1 MEQLSWPSEG
11 IDEPA
16 CESTSCESTQR
27 WTPVSS
33 PPPEPEPEDGSAPVD
48 DLDRALRELL
58 EREHRAG
65 FSGGVRTDAE
75 TPEDLTLLAGWEVQQ
90 HKPPAVLCIRA
101 VDFREPLV
109 GRRARFWLTSFDES
123 GDLIALGWRDGLRI
137 VSEEQDLRGQLDR
150 VVEPTV
156 SVQDE
161 ADYYRAL
168 SGVKNTMR
176 FAAGVSRVW
185 VEHYVSQPDLV
196 HDLGADD
203 EIVPSCN
210 AWLSDVVDDPG
221 APRLIPPVPA
231 RVVHALTGRRVI
243 HVRGDGTIVTDLRA
257 VGEPSW
263 TDDGTIIVP
272 VIDEHDWYLWT
283 MRSNNM
289 RHPSLRA
296 VEISSLWVEA

>member
-1 MEQLSWPSEG
+1 M
-11 IDEPA
+11 DEPA
-16 CESTSCESTQR
+16 HEITSCERTQR

-33 PPPEPEPEDGSAPVD
+33 PTRGREPEDDSTAGD

-58 EREHRAG
+58 DHEQVAG
-65 FSGGVRTDAE
+65 SSGGVLNDVDV
-75 TPEDLTLLAGWEVQQ
+75 PEDLTLLAGWEVKQP
-90 HKPPAVLCIRA
+90 KPPAVLCIRA

-137 VSEEQDLRGQLDR
+137 VSEVQDLRGQVDR

-168 SGVKNTMR
+168 SGVKDTPR
-176 FAAGVSRVW
+176 FAAGVSRIW
-185 VEHYVSQPDLV
+185 VEEFVSQPDL
-196 HDLGADD
+196 ADETVGDGD
-203 EIVPSCN
+203 EIAPSSN

-221 APRLIPPVPA
+221 APRIIRPVPA
-231 RVVHALTGRRVI
+231 RSVHALTGRRVI
-243 HVRGDGTIVTDLRA
+243 HVPGEGTIATDLRA

-263 TDDGTIIVP
+263 THDGTIIVP
-272 VIDEHDWYLWT
+272 VTDEHDWYLWT

-296 VEISSLWVEA
+296 VEISSLWVEG

>member
-1 MEQLSWPSEG
+1 
-11 IDEPA
+11 
-16 CESTSCESTQR
+16 
-27 WTPVSS
+27 VSS
-33 PPPEPEPEDGSAPVD
+33 PIHEREPKDDSTPSE
-48 DLDRALRELL
+48 DLDRALRELIEK
-58 EREHRAG
+58 ERDVG
-65 FSGGVRTDAE
+65 FSGDVTSHAKL
-75 TPEDLTLLAGWEVQQ
+75 PEDLTLLAGWEVQQ

-137 VSEEQDLRGQLDR
+137 VSEVQDLRGQVDR

-156 SVQDE
+156 SVQEE

-168 SGVKNTMR
+168 SGVESTMR
-176 FAAGVSRVW
+176 FAVGVSRVW
-185 VEHYVSQPDLV
+185 VEQYVSQPDT
-196 HDLGADD
+196 DDRLGAEG
-203 EIVPSCN
+203 EIAPNSN

-221 APRLIPPVPA
+221 APRLIRPVPA
-231 RVVHALTGRRVI
+231 RGVHAMTGRRVI
-243 HVRGDGTIVTDLRA
+243 QVRGDGTIVTDLRA
-257 VGEPSW
+257 VGEPTW
-263 TDDGTIIVP
+263 TDGGTIIVP

-296 VEISSLWVEA
+296 VEISSLWVES

>member
-1 MEQLSWPSEG
+1 M
-11 IDEPA
+11 DEPA
-16 CESTSCESTQR
+16 LESTLCESNQR

-33 PPPEPEPEDGSAPVD
+33 PTRGREPEDDSTPGD

-58 EREHRAG
+58 EHEHGACS
-65 FSGGVRTDAE
+65 SGDVPSAVE
-75 TPEDLTLLAGWEVQQ
+75 APEDLTLLAGWQVKQP
-90 HKPPAVLCIRA
+90 KPPAVLCIRA

-137 VSEEQDLRGQLDR
+137 VSEVQDLRGEVAR

-156 SVQDE
+156 SVQEE

-168 SGVKNTMR
+168 TGEKNTMR
-176 FAAGVSRVW
+176 FAAGLSRVW
-185 VEHYVSQPDLV
+185 VEQYVTQPNR
-196 HDLGADD
+196 DD
-203 EIVPSCN
+203 ETAASGQETAPSSN
-210 AWLSDVVDDPG
+210 PWLSDVVEDQR
-221 APRLIPPVPA
+221 APRLIRPVPA
-231 RVVHALTGRRVI
+231 RAVHALTGRRVI
-243 HVRGDGTIVTDLRA
+243 HVAGDGTATTDQRA

-263 TDDGTIIVP
+263 TADGTIVVP

>member
-1 MEQLSWPSEG
+1 
-11 IDEPA
+11 
-16 CESTSCESTQR
+16 
-27 WTPVSS
+27 
-33 PPPEPEPEDGSAPVD
+33 
-48 DLDRALRELL
+48 LDRALRELI
-58 EREHRAG
+58 EHEHCAG
-65 FSGGVRTDAE
+65 SSGGVLNDVE
-75 TPEDLTLLAGWEVQQ
+75 LPEDLTLLAGWEVQQ

-185 VEHYVSQPDLV
+185 VEHYVSQPDLDD
-196 HDLGADD
+196 DLGADD
-203 EIVPSCN
+203 KIAPSCN

-221 APRLIPPVPA
+221 APRLIRPVPA
-231 RVVHALTGRRVI
+231 RSVHALTGRRVI
-243 HVRGDGTIVTDLRA
+243 QVRGDGTIATGLRA

-263 TDDGTIIVP
+263 THDGTIIVP
-272 VIDEHDWYLWT
+272 VIDERDWYLWT

-289 RHPSLRA
+289 RHPSLRS
-296 VEISSLWVEA
+296 VEGSSLWVRA

>member
-1 MEQLSWPSEG
+1 
-11 IDEPA
+11 
-16 CESTSCESTQR
+16 
-27 WTPVSS
+27 VSF
-33 PPPEPEPEDGSAPVD
+33 PTPEPDPEDGSAPGD
-48 DLDRALRELL
+48 DLDRALRELI
-58 EREHRAG
+58 EHEHGAG
-65 FSGGVRTDAE
+65 SSGGVLNDVE
-75 TPEDLTLLAGWEVQQ
+75 LPEDLTLLAGWEVQQ
-90 HKPPAVLCIRA
+90 HKPPAVLCIRG

-168 SGVKNTMR
+168 SGVKDTPR

-185 VEHYVSQPDLV
+185 VEQYVSQPDDDDD
-196 HDLGADD
+196 DLAADD
-203 EIVPSCN
+203 KIAPSSN

-221 APRLIPPVPA
+221 APRLIRPVPA
-231 RVVHALTGRRVI
+231 RSVHALTGRRVI
-243 HVRGDGTIVTDLRA
+243 HVRGDGTTATDLRA

-263 TDDGTIIVP
+263 THNGTIIVP
-272 VIDEHDWYLWT
+272 IIDEHDWYLWT
-283 MRSNNM
+283 ARSNNM
-289 RHPSLRA
+289 RHPSMRSME
-296 VEISSLWVEA
+296 VSSLWVEA

>member
-1 MEQLSWPSEG
+1 MSF
-11 IDEPA
+11 
-16 CESTSCESTQR
+16 
-27 WTPVSS
+27 
-33 PPPEPEPEDGSAPVD
+33 PPPEPDPEDGSAPVD
-48 DLDRALRELL
+48 DLDRALRELI
-58 EREHRAG
+58 EHEHGAG
-65 FSGGVRTDAE
+65 SSGGVLNDVE
-75 TPEDLTLLAGWEVQQ
+75 LPEDLTLLAGWEVQQ

-137 VSEEQDLRGQLDR
+137 VSEVQDLRGQLDR

-156 SVQDE
+156 SVQEE

-168 SGVKNTMR
+168 SGEKSTMR

-185 VEHYVSQPDLV
+185 VEQYVSQPNRD
-196 HDLGADD
+196 DDDDDRDAAD
-203 EIVPSCN
+203 EIAPNGN

-221 APRLIPPVPA
+221 APRLIRPVPA
-231 RVVHALTGRRVI
+231 RSVHALTGRRVI
-243 HVRGDGTIVTDLRA
+243 HVRGEGTIATGLRA

-263 TDDGTIIVP
+263 THDGTIIVP

-283 MRSNNM
+283 ERSNNM
-289 RHPSLRA
+289 RHPSLRSM
-296 VEISSLWVEA
+296 EISSLWIEG